1 MNLGLV
7 AFSML
12 ISFIFS
18 TYTALHASSLLEM
31 SDQLDRLDKG
41 ELSIRVES
49 AQQCIRARDFSCAT
63 QQIASANRVAVSTAD
78 RKRVQSLNTELA
90 SERLSVQREEDA
102 LKALKIAQDQADERE
117 EKRQIAAEK
126 RREKLEQQQIAYEES
141 ARQERIERAS
151 QESHAMI
158 MASLD
163 KAGRNVSQYINQ
175 SQQQVINAQSRAS
188 QQQGYT
194 QNRGDEQAQ
203 SEYERKK
210 RENQLQ
216 QKAIEDNKHIG
227 QSSSTTPTS
236 RSALLITATPPS
248 PSNPT
253 IKAFVGR
260 YTKDIRTACN
270 QRAIAMGRTP
280 TYSHFCRETLG
291 GVASFPVTSG
301 GEESACTAARGR
313 LSEQSRQYFASD
325 HTKYETVQ
333 DFGCW
338 CSVVGD
344 PEVMGCMSVALYKI
358 QREPCPVGETCGVA
372 K

>member
-1 MNLGLV
+1 MNLGRVKFTLV
-7 AFSML
+7 TTV
-12 ISFIFS
+12 IFS
-18 TYTALHASSLLEM
+18 TYTTLHASSLLEM

-41 ELSIRVES
+41 ELSSRVES

-63 QQIASANRVAVSTAD
+63 QQIAFANRVAVSAAD
-78 RKRVQSLNTELA
+78 RKKVQSLNTELA

-117 EKRQIAAEK
+117 EN
-126 RREKLEQQQIAYEES
+126 RRIKLEQQQIAHEER

-158 MASLD
+158 MSSLD
-163 KAGRNVSQYINQ
+163 QAGRNVSQYINQ
-175 SQQQVINAQSRAS
+175 SQQQVMNAQSRAS

-203 SEYERKK
+203 SEYGRKK

-248 PSNPT
+248 PANPT

-260 YTKDIRTACN
+260 YTKDIQTACG
-270 QRAIAMGRTP
+270 QRAIAMGKTRNFSHGCEGQWYTSVTP
-280 TYSHFCRETLG
+280 FAVS
-291 GVASFPVTSG
+291 SS
-301 GEESACTAARGR
+301 GEESACTYSKNMLAKESKIRFER
-313 LSEQSRQYFASD
+313 D
-325 HTKYETVQ
+325 KIKYEMVQ
-333 DFGCW
+333 DFGCS
-338 CSVVGD
+338 CAVVGN
-344 PEVMGCMSVALYKI
+344 PEFMGCRAEALYKI
-358 QREPCPVGETCGVA
+358 TREPCPVGETCGVA